1 MKIPHI
7 TSGIVSIFIG
17 GFFYFLTMDFPELK
31 NNELGPAFLPRIY
44 CGLLIIFGLILF
56 IQGLL
61 DKNKEAEKVKTFG
74 YALMSMAIVF
84 LYILVLPYVGFYI
97 STVLAM
103 LGLLIFSKVRRV
115 LLLVSVPIGAVLFVY
130 LVFEL
135 MLKVQIPKGSLFL

>member
-1 MKIPHI
+1 
-7 TSGIVSIFIG
+7 
-17 GFFYFLTMDFPELK
+17 MDFPELK

-74 YALMSMAIVF
+74 YALMSMVIVF
-84 LYILVLPYVGFYI
+84 LYILVLPYIGFYI
-97 STVLAM
+97 STVFAM
-103 LGLLIFSKVRRV
+103 LGLLLFSKVRRV